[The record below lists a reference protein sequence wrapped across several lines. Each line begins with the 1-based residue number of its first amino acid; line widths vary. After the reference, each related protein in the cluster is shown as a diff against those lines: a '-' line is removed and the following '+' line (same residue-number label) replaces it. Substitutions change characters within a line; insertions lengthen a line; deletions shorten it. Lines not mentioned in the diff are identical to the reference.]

1 MKYYIIAG
9 EPSGDIYGSR
19 LIKEILK
26 QNPNAKVRCWGGE
39 LMSNS
44 GGELIMHYK
53 DLAFM
58 GFFEVIKNIFKIFK
72 NMSFCKSDILNFDP
86 DKVIFIDYPG
96 FNLRVAKW
104 AKKKKFNTYFY
115 ISPQIWAWK
124 ESRIKKIKKY
134 IDQMYVILPFEKDFY
149 KKHNHNVQ
157 YFGHPLVNI
166 IDQSIKSL
174 NQKNK
179 NKPTIAILPGSRKQE
194 IELILDKV
202 LNIINDFDKY
212 EFIIAGLDHINIK
225 TYQKIIK
232 SKGLNVKII
241 FNQTYELLKKS
252 DAAIV
257 TSGTAT
263 LETALIG
270 TPQLVCYVT
279 NKFNMFLAK
288 LFVKVKFISL
298 VNLILNKETV
308 KEFIQSDVNSKN
320 IKNELNLILTDKKEK
335 IKRDYESLRELLHG
349 SDIEKKI
356 IEHIKKN

>member
-1 MKYYIIAG
+1 MRYYLIAG
-9 EPSGDIYGSR
+9 EASGDIYGSQ
-19 LIKEILK
+19 LISEIQILD
-26 QNPNAKVRCWGGE
+26 PNSEIRFWGGD
-39 LMSNS
+39 LMKSKSNN
-44 GGELIMHYK
+44 LVKHYK
-53 DLAFM
+53 DTSVM
-58 GFFEVIKNIFKIFK
+58 GFFEVLKHIFKILRNIDYCK
-72 NMSFCKSDILNFDP
+72 NDILEFKP
-86 DKVIFIDYPG
+86 DRIIYIDYPG
-96 FNLRVAKW
+96 FNLRICKW
-104 AKKKKFNTYFY
+104 AKKKGYNNHYY

-134 IDQMYVILPFEKDFY
+134 IDQMYVILPFEKEFY

-225 TYQKIIK
+225 TYQKIIQ
-232 SKGLNVKII
+232 SKDLDVKII
-241 FNQTYELLKKS
+241 FNKTYELLKKS

-279 NKFNMFLAK
+279 NKFNMFIAK

-320 IKNELNLILTDKKEK
+320 IKNELNLILSYKKEK
-335 IKRDYESLRELLHG
+335 IKKDYKSLRELLYG

>member
-9 EPSGDIYGSR
+9 EPSGDIYGSK

-26 QNPNAKVRCWGGE
+26 QNPDAKVRCWGGE
-39 LMSNS
+39 LMRSS
-44 GGELIMHYK
+44 GAELIMHYK

-58 GFFEVIKNIFKIFK
+58 GFFEVLKNIFKIFK
-72 NMSFCKSDILNFDP
+72 NMTFCKSDILDFNP

-96 FNLRVAKW
+96 FNLRIAKW

-166 IDQSIKSL
+166 VDQSIKSF
-174 NQKNK
+174 NRKDK

-194 IELILDKV
+194 IELILNRV
-202 LNIINDFDKY
+202 LNIVNDFDKY
-212 EFIIAGLDHINIK
+212 EFVIAGLDHINK
-225 TYQKIIK
+225 RTYQKIIK
-232 SKGLNVKII
+232 NKNLDVKII
-241 FNQTYELLKKS
+241 FNKTYELLNKS
-252 DAAIV
+252 EAAIV

-270 TPQLVCYVT
+270 TPQIVCYVT
-279 NKFNMFLAK
+279 NGFNIFVAR
-288 LFVKVKFISL
+288 LFVKINFISL

-308 KEFIQSDVNSKN
+308 KELIQSEVNSKN
-320 IKNELNLILTDKKEK
+320 IKKELNLILSDKKEK
-335 IKRDYESLRELLHG
+335 IKEDYKSLRKLLYG
-349 SDIEKKI
+349 RDIEKKI
-356 IEHIKKN
+356 IEHINKN

>member
-9 EPSGDIYGSR
+9 EPSGDIYGSK

-26 QNPNAKVRCWGGE
+26 QNPDAKVRCWGGE
-39 LMSNS
+39 LMRSS
-44 GGELIMHYK
+44 GAELIMHYK

-58 GFFEVIKNIFKIFK
+58 GFFEVLKNIFKIFK
-72 NMSFCKSDILNFDP
+72 NMTFCKSDILDFNP
-86 DKVIFIDYPG
+86 DKLIFIDYPG
-96 FNLRVAKW
+96 FNLRIAKW

-134 IDQMYVILPFEKDFY
+134 INQMYVILPFEKDFY

-166 IDQSIKSL
+166 VDQSIKSF
-174 NQKNK
+174 NRNDK

-194 IELILDKV
+194 IELILNRV
-202 LNIINDFDKY
+202 LNIVNDFDKY
-212 EFIIAGLDHINIK
+212 EFVIAGLDHIDKRI
-225 TYQKIIK
+225 YQKIIK
-232 SKGLNVKII
+232 NKNLDVKII
-241 FNQTYELLKKS
+241 FNKTYELLKRS
-252 DAAIV
+252 EAAIV

-270 TPQLVCYVT
+270 TPQIVCYVT
-279 NKFNMFLAK
+279 NRFNIFMAR
-288 LFVKVKFISL
+288 LFVKINFISL

-308 KEFIQSDVNSKN
+308 KELIQSEVNSKN
-320 IKNELNLILTDKKEK
+320 IKKELNLILSDKKEK
-335 IKRDYESLRELLHG
+335 IKEDYKSLRKLLYG
-349 SDIEKKI
+349 RDIEKKI
-356 IEHIKKN
+356 IEHINKN